1 MDQLG
6 LGQRPWLSVYRSSTR
21 PSFSA
26 TRWGGPVA
34 RVDDGDQPVDAE
46 DLAGVVPAGGRG
58 FGGQPATLE
67 RRPDMVADLQLGHAI
82 HPLGGQAAVAD
93 ELPGGTQREQ
103 PQPEAVLAVQ
113 PLVPGDPG
121 KTLSS
126 DEDLGPTVHAELSSI
141 GQLVPANVCP
151 NGPA

>member
-46 DLAGVVPAGGRG
+46 DLAGVVAAGGRG

-67 RRPDMVADLQLGHAI
+67 RRPDVVADLQLGQAI
-82 HPLGGQAAVAD
+82 DPLGGQAAVAD

-113 PLVPGDPG
+113 PLVPGE
-121 KTLSS
+121 TLSS
-126 DEDLGPTVHAELSSI
+126 DEDLGPTVHAELH
-141 GQLVPANVCP
+141 QLDN
-151 NGPA
+151 